1 MTMTDKSIETAINP
15 KFSIGDVVNYTNP
28 QGVDFGKRKILGIEI
43 WEECHGDN
51 RVRYFLSDSD
61 TPWFPVGET
70 CLTKIL
76 LGIRH

>member
-1 MTMTDKSIETAINP
+1 MIKIVKKVIAAINP
-15 KFSIGDVVNYTNP
+15 KFSIGDEVNYTNP

-43 WEECHGDN
+43 WEEYHGDN

-70 CLTKIL
+70 CLTKSL
-76 LGIRH
+76 